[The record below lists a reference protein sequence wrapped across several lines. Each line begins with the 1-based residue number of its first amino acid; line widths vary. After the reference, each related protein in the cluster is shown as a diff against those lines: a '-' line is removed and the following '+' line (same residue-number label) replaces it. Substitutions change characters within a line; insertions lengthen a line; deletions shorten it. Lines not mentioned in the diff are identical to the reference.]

1 MSKMATLVILAYEG
15 TPTRSTVEAVA
26 SFGATH
32 IRAAGA
38 RVGVIVVIRT
48 DDRVPDA
55 ATRAGLAGLMKRF
68 EPNIAALALVVVGSG
83 FGAAAVRAVL
93 AGMNLV
99 ARAAYPTE
107 VFADT
112 QPALQWI
119 SGQGVGAPHEA
130 RLAVARLV
138 DSVAAS

>member
-1 MSKMATLVILAYEG
+1 MGGLVLLAYEG
-15 TPTRSTVEAVA
+15 TPTKSTVEALA

-38 RVGVIVVIRT
+38 RVGVLVVIRT
-48 DDRVPDA
+48 GDRVPDA
-55 ATRAGLAGLMKRF
+55 ATRAALAGLMKRF
-68 EPNIAALALVVVGSG
+68 EPNIAALAQVVVGSG

-107 VFADT
+107 VFAEI

-119 SGQGVGAPHEA
+119 SGQGVGAPTEV

-138 DSVAAS
+138 DGVTAT